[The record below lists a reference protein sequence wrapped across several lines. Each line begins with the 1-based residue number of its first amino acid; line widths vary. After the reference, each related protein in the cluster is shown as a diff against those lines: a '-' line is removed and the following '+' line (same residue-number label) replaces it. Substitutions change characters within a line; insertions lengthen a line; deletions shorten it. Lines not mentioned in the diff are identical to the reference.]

1 MVSVDGNDPN
11 FYPPI
16 RLQNEKLGR
25 RGVFLTTLIYIIAVA
40 LFSVVGAFGPDV
52 FNESYTEL
60 TTWHVDSNETLS
72 WTHTFP
78 LTSLR
83 EEEQLIFFKIQL
95 ERPDTS
101 VEDLEVKLISTIDV
115 IGLSDSNGGTVY
127 PITTNNKEFNVFKFH
142 NDEALSDP
150 VSLWSTPTIIYDE
163 YEVKVNFVPDDDLS
177 QNYVLSDNSILMK
190 PRMVYVHTDFT
201 QWAMGWKIAF
211 QTLTVLAMFFPF
223 DFANGLFMG
232 FFVQMMKVPW
242 KQWSSMQ
249 VWVASLLVG
258 LFFFNDPLFPV
269 EIFADTESTAVGL
282 IAFNVI
288 SIGAFVSMVLCF
300 FLSTSDDISS
310 EGMSQYME
318 TKKAWF
324 YVPRMVLCGALWVLL
339 SGYYGIARLDN
350 SGSPKY
356 AELDDNGTLH
366 LFKIVLG
373 LFLGIWLCWFLVL
386 MVKSARRFCKPQ
398 AYRIE
403 GVTVSFAFIF
413 VFTCISAFLML
424 LGVLTGSLYP
434 LPDNSFRFL
443 FFYSNFNVAVFVLAF
458 AYAPDQVQ
466 DENAEELIGGN
477 GINSSGLLDDLNQEG
492 DHRNII

>member
-163 YEVKVNFVPDDDLS
+163 YEVKVNVVPDDDLS

-190 PRMVYVHTDFT
+190 PRMVYVTPTLPSGLWDGRLHFKPS
-201 QWAMGWKIAF
+201 QCLPCFSPLILRMG
-211 QTLTVLAMFFPF
+211 
-223 DFANGLFMG
+223 
-232 FFVQMMKVPW
+232 
-242 KQWSSMQ
+242 SS
-249 VWVASLLVG
+249 WVS
-258 LFFFNDPLFPV
+258 
-269 EIFADTESTAVGL
+269 
-282 IAFNVI
+282 
-288 SIGAFVSMVLCF
+288 
-300 FLSTSDDISS
+300 
-310 EGMSQYME
+310 
-318 TKKAWF
+318 
-324 YVPRMVLCGALWVLL
+324 
-339 SGYYGIARLDN
+339 
-350 SGSPKY
+350 
-356 AELDDNGTLH
+356 
-366 LFKIVLG
+366 LFK
-373 LFLGIWLCWFLVL
+373 
-386 MVKSARRFCKPQ
+386 
-398 AYRIE
+398 
-403 GVTVSFAFIF
+403 
-413 VFTCISAFLML
+413 
-424 LGVLTGSLYP
+424 
-434 LPDNSFRFL
+434 
-443 FFYSNFNVAVFVLAF
+443 
-458 AYAPDQVQ
+458 
-466 DENAEELIGGN
+466 
-477 GINSSGLLDDLNQEG
+477 
-492 DHRNII
+492 